1 MTVVC
6 SVLVITAETN
16 ENALPL
22 LGSNFRTARSNLK
35 FTSLSKLVLG
45 SVIMRFMEPDQSLR
59 PWFDQANDL
68 AETPG
73 IAALETG
80 NSLL

>member
-1 MTVVC
+1 
-6 SVLVITAETN
+6 
-16 ENALPL
+16 
-22 LGSNFRTARSNLK
+22 
-35 FTSLSKLVLG
+35 
-45 SVIMRFMEPDQSLR
+45 MRFMEPDQSLR